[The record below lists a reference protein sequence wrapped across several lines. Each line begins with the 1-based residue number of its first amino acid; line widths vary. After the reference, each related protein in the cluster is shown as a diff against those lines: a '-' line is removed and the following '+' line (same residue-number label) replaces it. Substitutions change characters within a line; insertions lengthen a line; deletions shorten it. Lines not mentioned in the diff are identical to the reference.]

1 MKIFFIIPSL
11 GAGGAER
18 VGVLLAQGLNERGNE
33 VKVFSNLTMR
43 KDYILPSEIE
53 LVDIGFS
60 GKNRIFRWIKSVS
73 LIRKYSKQSNPDV
86 VIGIMSL
93 CSLFGYLATI
103 GLGIPVVET
112 IHSSLEKPHYAPMS
126 LWERF
131 YKFYLSKLYDTV
143 TILTEADKKVVDGRQ
158 NNVIVM
164 PNPLALVPT
173 YYVVPKTNSI
183 IAAGR
188 LDDWHYKGF
197 DVLIRAWARVVSS
210 LEFQVSTEGWKLQI
224 AGTGSEGSQ
233 NYLKQLCK
241 ENGVEESVEFLGF
254 RKDVEKLYQD
264 ASIFVLSSRYEGFGL
279 VLIEAMSQ
287 GCACVACDYKGRQRE
302 IIAPKEDES
311 LDSCLNFQDS
321 SVDGQKESEETY
333 IANSKITQRLGTSEN
348 PDARLQGTF
357 SERCGERTR
366 NLKLEPRNNKFEL
379 CDNGI
384 LCEPD
389 DVESLTAGIQ
399 KMIEDDEYRENVRKN
414 AIERSKYYSIENT
427 MDRWESLLSQVVN
440 KK

>member
-1 MKIFFIIPSL
+1 MKIFFINPSL
-11 GAGGAER
+11 GGGGAER

-33 VKVFSNLTMR
+33 VKVFSNNTMR
-43 KDYILPSEIE
+43 KDYKLPDGIE
-53 LVDIGFS
+53 TVDIGFP
-60 GKNRIFRWIKSVS
+60 GNNKICRWIKTVA

-112 IHSSLEKPHYAPMS
+112 IHSSLEKPNFAPMS
-126 LWERF
+126 LWERI

-143 TILTEADKKVVDGRQ
+143 TILTEADIKVVDRRQ

-173 YYVVPKTNSI
+173 NYVVPKTNTI
-183 IAAGR
+183 VAAGR

-197 DVLIRAWARVVSS
+197 DVLIKSFAKLLNGSKVAEPRSKFKSNNIAFKIR
-210 LEFQVSTEGWKLQI
+210 EEGWTLQI
-224 AGTGSEGSQ
+224 AGTGSDESL

-241 ENGVEESVEFLGF
+241 ENGVESFVEFLGF
-254 RKDVEKLYQD
+254 KKDVEKLYQD
-264 ASIFVLSSRYEGFGL
+264 ASIFVLSSRYEAFGL

-287 GCACVACDYKGRQRE
+287 GCACIACDYKGRQRE
-302 IIAPKEDES
+302 IIAPLEKSEQSSKFFLCDTTKASQRAERKVQS
-311 LDSCLNFQDS
+311 SSC
-321 SVDGQKESEETY
+321 
-333 IANSKITQRLGTSEN
+333 
-348 PDARLQGTF
+348 
-357 SERCGERTR
+357 
-366 NLKLEPRNNKFEL
+366 KFEA

-389 DVESLTAGIQ
+389 NVEALAEAMAE
-399 KMIEDDEYRENVRKN
+399 MIMDDEYRESIRVN

-427 MDRWESLLSQVVN
+427 MDRWEFLLEQVNN